1 VTADKP
7 HTSRIGFT
15 ATQSQRLRELGAD
28 PQVVEE
34 LFAGVAARDA
44 TFKRLETEL
53 VRSGRER
60 LRKLRQGRRVP
71 ALVELEHVLSDAL
84 TGAGFVRVVTPLIIT
99 SDSLRKMGVEQ
110 GHPLREQV
118 FWLEDGRCLRPML
131 APNLYTLLRRLDR
144 HWTKPFGIFEIGPC
158 FRRDSKGASHLNE
171 FTMLNLVEL
180 GRPEKEGRGRLEEL
194 AVLVMDAAGVSDYEL
209 EVSESEVYGEM
220 IDVTVSG
227 SEVCSA
233 GLGPHR
239 LDGNWG
245 IVDPWVGLGFGL
257 ERLIMVREGY
267 PNIERAGRSLSYVDG
282 VRLNL

>member
-1 VTADKP
+1 MTPDEADAL
-7 HTSRIGFT
+7 RIRLT
-15 ATQSQRLRELGAD
+15 VTQSQRLRELGAD
-28 PQVVEE
+28 PLVLDEA
-34 LFAGVAARDA
+34 FADAAARDA
-44 TFKRLETEL
+44 AFKRLETDL

-60 LRKLRQGRRVP
+60 LRDLRRGRRAP
-71 ALVELEHVLSDAL
+71 QLVELERALSDAL
-84 TGAGFVRVVTPLIIT
+84 TSAGFVRVVTPLIIA
-99 SDSLRKMGVEQ
+99 SESLRKMGIEH
-110 GHPLREQV
+110 GHPLRDQV

-144 HWTKPFGIFEIGPC
+144 HWSKPFGIFEIGPC

-180 GRPEKEGRGRLEEL
+180 GKQDKDGRDRLDEL
-194 AVLVMDAAGVSDYEL
+194 AALVMGAAGVKKYDL
-209 EVSESEVYGEM
+209 EVTESEVYGAM
-220 IDVTVSG
+220 IDVTVEG
-227 SEVCSA
+227 AEVCSA
-233 GLGPHR
+233 GLGPHP

-257 ERLIMVREGY
+257 ERLIMAREGY